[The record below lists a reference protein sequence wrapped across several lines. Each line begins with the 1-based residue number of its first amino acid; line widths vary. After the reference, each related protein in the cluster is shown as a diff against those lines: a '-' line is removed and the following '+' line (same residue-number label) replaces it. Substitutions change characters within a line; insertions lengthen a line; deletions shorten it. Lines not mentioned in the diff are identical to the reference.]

1 MSQTEKIKLEKV
13 NTMVIGAGGGADIIT
28 AVAVIEAELFGIDG
42 SKCYPGVAKSSRTN
56 ISGPIAGEFKT
67 NPDRTRQ
74 ASSRLGTH
82 LIQTHPIA
90 IEPSKKSNGTI
101 VQKWRSPLMEEC
113 MERVGAEPYF
123 IIHGLKGQDTID
135 IAKKEMK
142 AFCEARNIEQIIAV
156 DNGGDI
162 MAKYEDIEKAGRD
175 QKVLEVLKS
184 LDLPT
189 YVVVVAPGADG
200 DFTQVELA
208 NMKKSFGEKH
218 EDLGVIDISGFKST
232 YQKYSSWMGK
242 TRTHNIINASW
253 KASQDGSGTVKVV
266 RGSGQRKRQQI
277 IPHKWLQS
285 GWVFKLR

>member
-1 MSQTEKIKLEKV
+1 
-13 NTMVIGAGGGADIIT
+13 MVIGAGGGADIIT

-56 ISGPIAGEFKT
+56 ISGPISGEFKS
-67 NPDRTRQ
+67 NPDRIRQTSTRI
-74 ASSRLGTH
+74 GTH

-90 IEPSKKSNGTI
+90 IEPSRKNNGTI
-101 VQKWRSPLMEEC
+101 VQRWKSPLMEEC

-135 IAKKEMK
+135 IATKEMK

-162 MAKYEDIEKAGRD
+162 MAEYTEIEKQARS
-175 QKVLEVLKS
+175 KVLEILKN

-189 YVVVVAPGADG
+189 YIVVVAPGADG

-208 NMKKSFGEKH
+208 KMKHWVLK
-218 EDLGVIDISGFKST
+218 DA
-232 YQKYSSWMGK
+232 
-242 TRTHNIINASW
+242 AS
-253 KASQDGSGTVKVV
+253 
-266 RGSGQRKRQQI
+266 
-277 IPHKWLQS
+277 
-285 GWVFKLR
+285 